1 MGRFADFYRNA
12 QKWMAPDQEKSWGRK
27 WSPRPGILRLGGASD
42 NAVMFVLAKLLLFIT
57 QPLAWVLC
65 LLFLG
70 LLVPDRWHRVGRAL
84 LWSALGVLVLQGW
97 EPLPDAL
104 LRQLEARHPAP
115 AALDLKRY
123 EGVIVLGGA
132 TESAYVWEG
141 HTQPAL
147 NGAAERMTAGV
158 ALLQR
163 EPGLRLLFTG
173 GEGELFGGALTEA
186 ERARRFYASQ
196 GLDTRQLLFESA
208 SRTTYENAVL
218 SAQLP
223 GVDPTRP
230 WLLLTSAWHMPRS
243 MATFQKAGW
252 NVSPWP
258 TDYRSGL
265 ATPLDQ
271 YSLAQGA
278 AKWHMV
284 LHELLGLWVY
294 RLTGRA

>member
-1 MGRFADFYRNA
+1 
-12 QKWMAPDQEKSWGRK
+12 
-27 WSPRPGILRLGGASD
+27 
-42 NAVMFVLAKLLLFIT
+42 VLALLL
-57 QPLAWVLC
+57 
-65 LLFLG
+65 LG
-70 LLVPDRWHRVGRAL
+70 LLLPGRWQRAGRVL
-84 LWSALGVLVLQGW
+84 LWGALGLLVLQGW

-104 LRQLEARHPAP
+104 LRRLEAQHPAP
-115 AALDLKRY
+115 VEPDLRRY
-123 EGVIVLGGA
+123 AGVIVLGGA

-173 GEGELFGGALTEA
+173 GEGELLAGAMTEA

-196 GLDTRQLLFESA
+196 GLDSGRLLFESA

-223 GVDPTRP
+223 GVDKTRP

-252 NVSPWP
+252 NVTPWP
-258 TDYRSGL
+258 ADYRTGL
-265 ATPLDQ
+265 ATPWSH

-278 AKWHMV
+278 AKWHTA

-294 RLTGRA
+294 RFTDRA